1 MTIVTMWSETDLDSE
16 QFVSEHLLT
25 GTNARP
31 KENGDYH
38 HHHSLDP
45 VDPMMGPGGHN
56 HLLRH
61 EMLSDAMLGHV
72 GEGGGGL
79 HSLHARD
86 RDQVKWA
93 PHTSSHRLH
102 RQSAAHCCP
111 APGHSAECYQAIS
124 DIPGPSAPITPPLHT
139 PYLDNMTCQPA
150 PDLTHVSTL
159 HPVHSTC
166 IVHLMTAM
174 AMIDE
179 ICSRSDFGKNVLTGC
194 LSG

>member
-1 MTIVTMWSETDLDSE
+1 
-16 QFVSEHLLT
+16 
-25 GTNARP
+25 
-31 KENGDYH
+31 
-38 HHHSLDP
+38 
-45 VDPMMGPGGHN
+45 MGPGGHN

-124 DIPGPSAPITPPLHT
+124 DIPGQVHPSHPPCTRRTWISWHVT
-139 PYLDNMTCQPA
+139 RH
-150 PDLTHVSTL
+150 LTSPMSQHSIL
-159 HPVHSTC
+159 FIQHSTC